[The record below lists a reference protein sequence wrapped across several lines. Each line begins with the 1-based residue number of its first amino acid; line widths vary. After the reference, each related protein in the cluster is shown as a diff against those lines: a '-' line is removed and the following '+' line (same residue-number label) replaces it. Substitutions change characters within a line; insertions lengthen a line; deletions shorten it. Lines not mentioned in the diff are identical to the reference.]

1 LRGIL
6 AVSVSVT
13 VLEVKESA
21 VVILIVS
28 LLTKDLK
35 LETAS
40 VRLVSQVLHV
50 TSVPLATETIHI
62 VSLVHAAWQG
72 QREVNAVGTVSAK
85 DMQPDEGVIDVK
97 PDSLLLFQQIL
108 MVVLNV
114 SVMG

>member
-1 LRGIL
+1 M
-6 AVSVSVT
+6 SVT

-28 LLTKDLK
+28 LLIKDLK

-50 TSVPLATETIHI
+50 TSVPLATETIHT
-62 VSLVHAAWQG
+62 VSLAHAARQG
-72 QREVNAVGTVSAK
+72 QREVNAVVTVSAK
-85 DMQPDEGVIDVK
+85 VMQQDEGVIDVNR
-97 PDSLLLFQQIL
+97 DSLPLYQQIL
-108 MVVLNV
+108 MDVLNV